1 MSTPPRIVVVGAG
14 ITGLTA
20 AYRLSAALPDAR
32 ITVIERDD
40 RVGGK
45 IRSSRFA
52 GIDGIDEGAD
62 AFLTRVPH
70 AVALAGEL
78 GLGGALTSPAVAA
91 ANVWWNGLHRIPEGL
106 LLGVPSDLRKLA
118 RTKLLTWP
126 GKLRA
131 ALEPILPGSGVAQDS
146 VGLLIRKRFGRQVH
160 ERLVDPLVGSIY
172 AADTERFSLS
182 GVPQIEQLASNN
194 RSLLVGA
201 RRARAAAA
209 KAAGDTPPGPIF
221 ATPLAGMAAMTD
233 ALAAALV
240 ERGVEI
246 RLGSPV
252 RRLHRGDAARGRWLV
267 DGEAADAVVLATP
280 AKLTGPLLA
289 DVSAEAAGALASFVH
304 AGVVMVTLAI
314 DASDWPESL
323 RSYSGYLV
331 PKPVQKS
338 VTAVSFASA
347 KWDHWR
353 TPADDTFVLRISL
366 GRDGR
371 DLTAESA
378 ASDESLLDAAI
389 DEVGDHLGLTLR
401 PTATRITRWPLA
413 FPQYRP
419 GHRKKVAAIEA
430 ALARDAA
437 GVFVAG
443 ASYHGIGIPACIAQ
457 GNAVADAVSAFVAS
471 VRN

>member
-1 MSTPPRIVVVGAG
+1 MIGAG

-20 AYRLSAALPDAR
+20 AYRLAAALPDAS
-32 ITVIERDD
+32 ITVIEADG

-45 IRSSRFA
+45 IRSTPFA

-70 AVALAGEL
+70 AMALAREL
-78 GLGGALTSPAVAA
+78 GLGDALTSPAVAA

-106 LLGVPSDLRKLA
+106 LLGVPTDLGKLA
-118 RTKLLTWP
+118 KTKLLTWP

-172 AADTERFSLS
+172 AADTEKFSLS
-182 GVPQIEQLASNN
+182 GVPQIEQLAANN
-194 RSLLVGA
+194 RSLLIGA
-201 RRARAAAA
+201 RRTRAKAA
-209 KAAGDTPPGPIF
+209 KAADGVPVGPIF
-221 ATPLAGMAAMTD
+221 ATPSAGMAALTD
-233 ALAAALV
+233 ALAV
-240 ERGVEI
+240 ELIARGVEI
-246 RLGSPV
+246 RLNTSV
-252 RRLHRGDAARGRWLV
+252 SRLHRGDAERGRWLV
-267 DGEAADAVVLATP
+267 DGEAADTVVLATP
-280 AKLTGPLLA
+280 AKPTGPLVA
-289 DVSAEAAGALASFVH
+289 DVSAEAAGSLAAFDH

-314 DASDWPESL
+314 PAADWPDAL
-323 RSYSGYLV
+323 QGYSGYLV
-331 PKPVQKS
+331 PKPVQKW
-338 VTAVSFASA
+338 VTAVSFATA
-347 KWDHWR
+347 KWAHWR
-353 TPADDTFVLRISL
+353 SVDDDTFLLRISL

-371 DLTAESA
+371 NLTAET
-378 ASDESLLDAAI
+378 DEALLAAAI
-389 DEVGDHLGLTLR
+389 AEVSAHLDLTLA
-401 PTATRITRWPLA
+401 PTAHRITRWPLA

-419 GHRKKVAAIEA
+419 GHAKRVAAIEA

-443 ASYHGIGIPACIAQ
+443 ASYRGIGIPACIAQ
-457 GNAVADAVSAFVAS
+457 GDSVADAVTAFLAS